1 MWVTR
6 ESNIYGGSETKMSRL
21 AAMQKNSTGFF
32 FFPVFMSEDPM
43 TYSDLRLGI
52 WSELMNII
60 KVSP

>member
-1 MWVTR
+1 MVDL
-6 ESNIYGGSETKMSRL
+6 K
-21 AAMQKNSTGFF
+21 QKCLGLLPCKKTPQVFF